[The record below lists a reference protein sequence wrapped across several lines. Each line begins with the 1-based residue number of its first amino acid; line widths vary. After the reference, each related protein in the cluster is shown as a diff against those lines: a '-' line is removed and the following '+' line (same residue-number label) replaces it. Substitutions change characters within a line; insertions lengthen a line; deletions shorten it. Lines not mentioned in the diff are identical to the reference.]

1 MSRSGKTL
9 TFRAIVDRIEGD
21 VAVLELPDGNPME
34 IPSRLLPQGIGDGS
48 VIRFRV
54 DRDEQAEAKQR
65 DEIADLQARLL
76 GNR

>member
-1 MSRSGKTL
+1 MSRSAKTV

-21 VAVLELPDGNPME
+21 IAVLELPDGVAME
-34 IPSRLLPQGIGDGS
+34 IPSRFLPQGIGDGS
-48 VIRFRV
+48 AIRFRV
-54 DRDEQAEAKQR
+54 DRDERAEARQR